1 MDTYIFTL
9 DVFATDIKNKVS
21 IVFVNFGLGASDNV
35 RQLYI
40 RHYAHLLMG
49 AVWPEKSLWAKG
61 PIN

>member
-35 RQLYI
+35 ILTFGKLTNCCFCVQFISYT
-40 RHYAHLLMG
+40 
-49 AVWPEKSLWAKG
+49 PFPTK
-61 PIN
+61 